1 MKRLFSSFSLVFLA
15 LVLMNA
21 TLRDGGYKVGDTAQ
35 DFSLKNIDGKMLS
48 LANMPDAKGFV
59 VIFTC
64 NHCPYAKMY
73 EDRIIETHQK
83 FAAKGYP
90 VIAINPN
97 DPKKQAEDSF
107 ENMQK
112 RAKEKN
118 YPFPYLFDQ
127 TQETARIYGA
137 TKTPHVFVLTK
148 VGKDLKVSY
157 IGTLDDNAQDATAVK
172 KKYLEE
178 AINALISDRK
188 PDPNTTKAVGC
199 TIKWKDA

>member
-1 MKRLFSSFSLVFLA
+1 MKQLFSLFALFFLSV
-15 LVLMNA
+15 VLMNA
-21 TLRDGGYKVGDTAQ
+21 TLFENGYKVGDTAQ

-48 LANMPDAKGFV
+48 LANMPDSKGFV

-73 EDRIIETHQK
+73 EDRIIEIHEK

-90 VIAINPN
+90 VVAINPN
-97 DPKKQAEDSF
+97 DPQKQPEDSF

-112 RAKEKN
+112 RAKDKN
-118 YPFPYLFDQ
+118 YSFPYLFDQ
-127 TQETARIYGA
+127 TQETAKTYGA

-148 VGKDLKVSY
+148 VGKELKVSY
-157 IGTLDDNAQDATAVK
+157 IGTLDDNAQDAAAVK

>member
-1 MKRLFSSFSLVFLA
+1 MKQLFSVLTLLLLSVVF
-15 LVLMNA
+15 MNA
-21 TLRDGGYKVGDTAQ
+21 TYDNGYKVGDTVQ
-35 DFSLKNIDGKMLS
+35 DFNLKNIDGKMLS
-48 LANMPDAKGFV
+48 LANMTDAKGFV

-73 EDRIIETHQK
+73 EDRIIEIHQK
-83 FAAKGYP
+83 FATKGYP

-157 IGTLDDNAQDATAVK
+157 IGTLDDNAQDAAAVK

-178 AINALISDRK
+178 AINALLSDRK